1 MGSLADLIHIPV
13 MSIDSLGVGIL
24 QSFRNLI
31 DYTTLALS

>member
-1 MGSLADLIHIPV
+1 MGSLVDLVKIPV
-13 MSIDSLGVGIL
+13 MSIDALGFGIV